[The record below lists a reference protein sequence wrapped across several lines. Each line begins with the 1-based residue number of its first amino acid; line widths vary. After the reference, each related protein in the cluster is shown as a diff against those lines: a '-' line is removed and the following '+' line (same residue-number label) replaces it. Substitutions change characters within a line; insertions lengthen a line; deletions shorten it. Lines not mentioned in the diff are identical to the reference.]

1 MGRAPLRPGGA
12 LSDKKPQEDFPKTA
26 VTGGVEEVWA
36 GGAEALEF
44 QRDLASWAKG
54 PRGRSELGFGEGE
67 RISGRRDDSP
77 TEGEAGEEGSAE
89 AGTEAKKERRLD
101 DSPSDFEAG
110 LEPIAEAPLEAGRGG
125 HAGNRV
131 PKTERLDASAG
142 ATYRGGNTEG
152 GGDVGGKREESKEA

>member
-1 MGRAPLRPGGA
+1 MPEGGVA
-12 LSDKKPQEDFPKTA
+12 CGAGPIETWGSSFGKTPQEDFPKTA
-26 VTGGVEEVWA
+26 VTGGVKEVWA

-77 TEGEAGEEGSAE
+77 TEGEAGEEGSTE

-101 DSPSDFEAG
+101 DSPTDFKAG
-110 LEPIAEAPLEAGRGG
+110 REPIAEAPPEVGRGG
-125 HAGNRV
+125 HARRRV
-131 PKTERLDASAG
+131 PKTERAG
-142 ATYRGGNTEG
+142 AT
-152 GGDVGGKREESKEA
+152 